1 MKDNDFTNSTVVR
14 ICAIAKDEGPYLVD
28 WIYHHLYFG
37 FDQIHIYVNRTTDNS
52 LSILQKVSEKYP
64 QVTYETIDWLDY
76 CDVQV
81 SSKLQNIAYA
91 KDLSFALEKHV
102 DWWLCIDVDEYWIP
116 NDFKTSIKDF
126 LKKTSSD
133 SCQPI
138 CFQWHC
144 EVGKSIPFSF
154 LENQHGYFIPPLV
167 KTITPIKYISIKNVR
182 VHVPVYNGDVSPV
195 DANGKRI
202 EFDKTIDQHTTNV
215 MRRPKKAYIVH
226 RMFRSEVEYTALLL
240 RGRPSQPLSIKTNRP
255 GYKPHDWDKINRYFD
270 WPKQNYL
277 GYMNSRSNAI
287 AELDIDLYVKSDMAS
302 IKLKSEKSIGLLK
315 KLIAKGDPEAIKVAN
330 GLTIL

>member
-1 MKDNDFTNSTVVR
+1 MKDNDFNNSATVR
-14 ICAIAKDEGPYLVD
+14 ICAIAKDEGPYLAD

-52 LSILQKVSEKYP
+52 LPILQKISEQYP
-64 QVTYETIDWLDY
+64 QVTYETLDWLDY

-91 KDLSFALEKHV
+91 KDLGRALEKHV

-116 NDFKTSIKDF
+116 DDFKTSIKDF
-126 LKKTSSD
+126 LIKSGSD

-144 EVGKSIPFSF
+144 EVGKNVPFTF
-154 LENQHGYFIPPLV
+154 LDNQHGYFIPPLV
-167 KTITPIKYISIKNVR
+167 KTITPIKYINIKNVR
-182 VHVPVYNGDVSPV
+182 VHVPVYNGDVFPV

-226 RMFRSEVEYTALLL
+226 RMFRSEIEYTALLL

-255 GYKPHDWDKINRYFD
+255 GYKPHNWHKINRRFD

-277 GYMNSRSNAI
+277 DYIKSRSSAI
-287 AELDIDLYVKSDMAS
+287 AELDIELYVKSDIAS